1 MNSAE
6 QIRVVVVDE
15 HALVRAGLRSLLQ
28 SAAEVNVVADSA
40 DSAAAIA
47 MARQSQAQ
55 VMLLGRPA
63 GGEEGAL
70 MAQMLLAAELRT
82 HLLVLTLAASQSA
95 YESLLLAGA
104 RGYLTRGAGEPDLIE
119 AVRAVARGQVY
130 RCPMAVAVR
139 GGELDPGAL
148 ADAEL
153 RRYHRLTDREREVLV
168 CTAHGFT
175 APEIGARLNISPK
188 TVDTYKQR
196 IHEKLGLHHRAEYVR
211 LAIRLRLM
219 ETH

>member
-15 HALVRAGLRSLLQ
+15 HALVRAGLRALLQ
-28 SAAEVNVVADSA
+28 SAAEVNVVAESA
-40 DSAAAIA
+40 DTSAAIA

-55 VMLLGRPA
+55 VMLLDRPS
-63 GGEEGAL
+63 GGEDGAEV
-70 MAQMLLAAELRT
+70 ARLLVAAELRT
-82 HLLVLTLAASQSA
+82 HLLVLTVAGSQSA
-95 YESLLLAGA
+95 LESILLAGA
-104 RGYLTRGAGEPDLIE
+104 RGYLTRGAAAEDLID
-119 AVRAVARGQVY
+119 AVRAVARGATY
-130 RCPMAVAVR
+130 RCPMAVVPR
-139 GGELDPGAL
+139 GGESDPGTP